1 MKIPFFDL
9 KEQYEAV
16 KENAMEAIQQI
27 FETQHFILGKNINEF
42 EEQFAQYC
50 GTKYC
55 VAMSSGTDAL
65 LAAHM
70 ALDIGVGDE
79 VIIPDFTFF
88 ATAGVVSRLGA
99 KPVFVD
105 IFPNTFCINPE
116 LVEKAITP
124 KTKAIIPVHIF
135 GQCAE
140 MESLNNIS
148 QKYNIPIIEDAC
160 QAVGSEY
167 KDGRKAGNL
176 GLMGCFSFYPTKNL
190 GGAGDS
196 GAITTNDEKLYSKLK
211 QMRNHGM
218 APKYFHSFV
227 GGNFRMDEIQ
237 AAVLLAKLPHLDEYN
252 NLRRINNNFY
262 KKYFIDFNLFNPNK
276 NNSLEQDFV
285 VLPHTE
291 YIHFGINN
299 YHTFHQYS
307 ILAKER
313 DKLKQFLA
321 ENSIGTD
328 IYYPVPLHKQECF
341 KGLGYS
347 DSDFTVTNYICEHI
361 ISLPIFPEI
370 LDTQIAT
377 VVKKIAEFYSQQ

>member
-9 KEQYEAV
+9 TYQYEQV
-16 KENAMEAIQQI
+16 KDKTMEAINQI

-42 EEQFAQYC
+42 EQEFAKYC

-55 VAMSSGTDAL
+55 VALSSGTDAL
-65 LAAHM
+65 LAALM
-70 ALDIGVGDE
+70 AVDVGVGDE

-105 IFPNTFCINPE
+105 IFPKTFCINPE
-116 LVEKAITP
+116 LVERAITP

-148 QKYNIPIIEDAC
+148 QQYNIPIIEDAC
-160 QAVGSEY
+160 QAVGAEY
-167 KDGRKAGNL
+167 KDGRRAGNL

-218 APKYFHSFV
+218 EPKYYHSFV

-237 AAVLLAKLPHLDEYN
+237 AAVLLAKLPLLDDYN
-252 NLRRINNNFY
+252 NLRKINHNFY
-262 KKYFIDFNLFNPNK
+262 KKFFIDFQLFLHEEQNY
-276 NNSLEQDFV
+276 LEQNFV
-285 VLPHTE
+285 L
-291 YIHFGINN
+291 ISG
-299 YHTFHQYS
+299 
-307 ILAKER
+307 
-313 DKLKQFLA
+313 
-321 ENSIGTD
+321 NS
-328 IYYPVPLHKQECF
+328 
-341 KGLGYS
+341 
-347 DSDFTVTNYICEHI
+347 
-361 ISLPIFPEI
+361 
-370 LDTQIAT
+370 
-377 VVKKIAEFYSQQ
+377 